1 MNKQDIILEL
11 INVNKKYDDSYAV
24 ENFNLYVK
32 KGEFIT
38 FLGPS
43 GCGKTT
49 TLRMIAG
56 FEMPT
61 SGQIL
66 LNGEDIAQLPPH
78 KRPLNT
84 VFQRYALFSHLDVY
98 DNIAFGLKLKK
109 VPYEVTDK
117 AGNKVTKYRKYR
129 RDEINEKVKIV
140 DLVIVLLDARIPK
153 SSFNPLLEE
162 VLNNRNVLYVL
173 TKKDKADSIETL
185 KWLAY
190 YEKQNKRA
198 IALDARELK
207 NSKVIVKEA
216 TNLLVEKRA
225 KDLARGLK
233 PRAIKTMIVGIPN
246 VGKSTLINALVGKRV
261 TAVGDKPG
269 VTKVQ
274 QWIRINQDL
283 ELLDTPGVLWPKF
296 DDQVIGLHL
305 AITGG
310 INDNILPI
318 IDVATYFI
326 DFLNKYYPNALT
338 NRYQLDFTNLN
349 AMEQLELI
357 AKKQNYYLS
366 NKEYD
371 LERTALFILQEA
383 RSGYYGRFT
392 LDRCGDETNN

>member
-1 MNKQDIILEL
+1 M
-11 INVNKKYDDSYAV
+11 Y
-24 ENFNLYVK
+24 
-32 KGEFIT
+32 
-38 FLGPS
+38 
-43 GCGKTT
+43 
-49 TLRMIAG
+49 
-56 FEMPT
+56 
-61 SGQIL
+61 
-66 LNGEDIAQLPPH
+66 
-78 KRPLNT
+78 KR
-84 VFQRYALFSHLDVY
+84 Q
-98 DNIAFGLKLKK
+98 
-109 VPYEVTDK
+109 
-117 AGNKVTKYRKYR
+117 
-129 RDEINEKVKIV
+129 
-140 DLVIVLLDARIPK
+140 
-153 SSFNPLLEE
+153 
-162 VLNNRNVLYVL
+162 
-173 TKKDKADSIETL
+173 
-185 KWLAY
+185 
-190 YEKQNKRA
+190 
-198 IALDARELK
+198 
-207 NSKVIVKEA
+207 VIVKEA

-371 LERTALFILQEA
+371 LERTALFLSLIHISEPT
-383 RSGYYGRFT
+383 RH
-392 LDRCGDETNN
+392 

>member
-1 MNKQDIILEL
+1 MKDNNE
-11 INVNKKYDDSYAV
+11 IN
-24 ENFNLYVK
+24 ENF
-32 KGEFIT
+32 
-38 FLGPS
+38 
-43 GCGKTT
+43 
-49 TLRMIAG
+49 
-56 FEMPT
+56 
-61 SGQIL
+61 Q
-66 LNGEDIAQLPPH
+66 
-78 KRPLNT
+78 
-84 VFQRYALFSHLDVY
+84 
-98 DNIAFGLKLKK
+98 K
-109 VPYEVTDK
+109 VSINWYPGHMAK
-117 AGNKVTKYRKYR
+117 AIK
-129 RDEINEKVKIV
+129 EINEKVKIV

-162 VLNNRNVLYVL
+162 VLNNRKVLYVL

-190 YEKQNKRA
+190 YGKQKKRA
-198 IALDARELK
+198 IALDARE
-207 NSKVIVKEA
+207 
-216 TNLLVEKRA
+216 
-225 KDLARGLK
+225 LARGLK